1 MTLTLVNNGTATQT
15 GFDVGY
21 SINGGIAITENVGT
35 LTLAPDESAT
45 YTFTTPFNSTGA
57 GTYNV
62 TAWTSLAGELNVS
75 NDTTTYSFATYRVLP
90 FKEDFEGGTLP
101 NGWSSDE
108 FNPITMFHNNIS
120 FVAFDNMYSFD
131 PSFELVSPPIGP
143 IADGDSLFFDYRY
156 VNFSGNGANATTLG
170 VGDSLKV
177 QYSLDCGMTYN
188 DLFIITQDNHV
199 TSNELATINIDISSL
214 AGESVKFRFAGI
226 WGTGD
231 YYLDIDNINI
241 FQCTSLDLATSM
253 IPESSDGE
261 LDGSVSVMPNASQG
275 PYTYVWDTGDS
286 TATVTGITAGT
297 YVVTVTDGFGCVDVA
312 TVDLMVNIE
321 EIDDIQS
328 INLFPNPTMDLAT
341 LDMTFSKTV
350 DVHIQVL
357 NIMGQI
363 LFEKPIGK
371 VMEEKVE
378 LNLENYPDGM
388 YFVRV
393 KVDSQTIVKKL
404 MKNHP

>member
-1 MTLTLVNNGTATQT
+1 
-15 GFDVGY
+15 
-21 SINGGIAITENVGT
+21 
-35 LTLAPDESAT
+35 
-45 YTFTTPFNSTGA
+45 
-57 GTYNV
+57 
-62 TAWTSLAGELNVS
+62 
-75 NDTTTYSFATYRVLP
+75 
-90 FKEDFEGGTLP
+90 
-101 NGWSSDE
+101 
-108 FNPITMFHNNIS
+108 
-120 FVAFDNMYSFD
+120 MYSFD
-131 PSFELVSPPIGP
+131 PLFELVSPPIGP
-143 IADGDSLFFDYRY
+143 ISDGDSLFFDYRY
-156 VNFSGNGANATTLG
+156 VDFSGNGANAATLG

-177 QYSLDCGMTYN
+177 QYSLDCGITYT
-188 DLFIITQDNHV
+188 DLFLITQDNHI
-199 TSNELATINIDISSL
+199 TSNELATVNIGIASL
-214 AGESVKFRFAGI
+214 IGESVKFRFLGI

-241 FQCTSLDLATSM
+241 FQCASLDLATSM
-253 IPESSDGE
+253 TPESNAGE
-261 LDGSVSVMPNASQG
+261 LDGIISVMPNASQG
-275 PYTYVWDTGDS
+275 PFTYVWDTGDS

-297 YVVTVTDGFGCVDVA
+297 YEVTVTDGFGCVDVA
-312 TVDLMVNIE
+312 TIDLMVNID

-350 DVHIQVL
+350 DVQVQII

-363 LFEKPIGK
+363 LFETSIGK
-371 VMEEKVE
+371 TMEEKVE